1 VIRDFVAG
9 VLWGSVVSVAG
20 LGVISQVAAPP
31 HGVAVPAAAPAEPA
45 GESPAVTGPQPAT
58 PGPAEAGMAETAATP
73 DAPPSGDAALQPP
86 AAAEGAA
93 PPAVAAQSPEAAG
106 MTADA
111 GPGAPAPAPEAK
123 APALPA
129 ADAAPE
135 APPADAAPGP
145 VVQAPAPGTV
155 MPEAPA
161 GLPQTGGPAPAPAPG
176 AELPP
181 PLPGQPADRLLEP
194 GAPESPAPLPGMVSP
209 APQPLPEPAA
219 EPAPLPVPEPLP
231 EADGT
236 GAAPA
241 PEGPKLIEPDSAV
254 QLPPARA
261 LPKDAEGVT
270 IGRLPSIGAPGA
282 GAEPPAAAEPAPED
296 LPPIRRYAAAFD
308 NPTGKPLF
316 ALILTD
322 DGSPELDR
330 ARLAALPF
338 PVTFVIDPLAANAA
352 DAAATYRA
360 GGKEVVMLAT
370 GIPAG
375 ATAADLEQSFQ
386 AVSAALPEA
395 VAVADLPKGGFQDD
409 RPLAAQVV
417 TILKAEGRG
426 LITYDR
432 GLNAA
437 DQVARREDLPA
448 ATIFRELDAQ
458 GEDIPLIRRY
468 LDRAAFKAAQE
479 GRVAVIGTASPGTV
493 AAVMEWTIEGR
504 ASSVT
509 LAPATA
515 VMVVQ

>member
-1 VIRDFVAG
+1 MIRDFVAG
-9 VLWGSVVSVAG
+9 VLWGGVVSVVG
-20 LGVISQVAAPP
+20 LGVISQVAPP
-31 HGVAVPAAAPAEPA
+31 PQEAAAPATPAAAAPEAEAAAPAAPAPVTPEAVPEPA
-45 GESPAVTGPQPAT
+45 SPAVEAPEETGV
-58 PGPAEAGMAETAATP
+58 AA
-73 DAPPSGDAALQPP
+73 APP
-86 AAAEGAA
+86 AAAVAPDAPLSGAADGAA
-93 PPAVAAQSPEAAG
+93 PETG
-106 MTADA
+106 L
-111 GPGAPAPAPEAK
+111 PAPEAA

-129 ADAAPE
+129 PDAAPGVPQADAAPDQV
-135 APPADAAPGP
+135 AQAPGAEAMAP
-145 VVQAPAPGTV
+145 DAPAAVPPPGETV
-155 MPEAPA
+155 
-161 GLPQTGGPAPAPAPG
+161 PAPA

-181 PLPGQPADRLLEP
+181 PLPGAPADRLLEP
-194 GAPESPAPLPGMVSP
+194 GAPETPAPLPGEVVP
-209 APQPLPEPAA
+209 APDAAPAD
-219 EPAPLPVPEPLP
+219 EPAPATEPLP
-231 EADGT
+231 EAGT
-236 GAAPA
+236 AEAAPA
-241 PEGPKLIEPDSAV
+241 PAAPKVIEPDSATR
-254 QLPPARA
+254 LPSAGA
-261 LPKDAEGVT
+261 LPKDAGGVT
-270 IGRLPSIGAPGA
+270 VGRLPSIGGGTPAAEAP
-282 GAEPPAAAEPAPED
+282 AEPQTAPED
-296 LPPIRRYAAAFD
+296 LPPVKRYAAAFE

-322 DGSPELDR
+322 DGSPDLDR

-352 DAAATYRA
+352 EAAATYRA

-395 VAVADLPKGGFQDD
+395 VAVADLAQGGFQDD
-409 RPLAAQVV
+409 RALAAQVV
-417 TILKAEGRG
+417 TILKAEGLG

-479 GRVAVIGTASPGTV
+479 GRVAVIGTARPETV
-493 AAVMEWTIEGR
+493 AAVLEWTIEGR

>member
-1 VIRDFVAG
+1 MIRDFVAG
-9 VLWGSVVSVAG
+9 VLWGSVVSVVG

-31 HGVAVPAAAPAEPA
+31 QGQSVPAAAPVAA
-45 GESPAVTGPQPAT
+45 PAT
-58 PGPAEAGMAETAATP
+58 
-73 DAPPSGDAALQPP
+73 SGDASPETGGDEP
-86 AAAEGAA
+86 AAPAGPLPEAPTAETVPAAGDSLA
-93 PPAVAAQSPEAAG
+93 PPVAATSPEAPG
-106 MTADA
+106 MTAA
-111 GPGAPAPAPEAK
+111 ASPEAPAPVPEAA

-129 ADAAPE
+129 ADTAPE
-135 APPADAAPGP
+135 APPADAAPEQ
-145 VVQAPAPGTV
+145 VAQAPAAAAAP

-161 GLPQTGGPAPAPAPG
+161 GLPQMGEAGPAPA

-181 PLPGQPADRLLEP
+181 PQPGLPADRLLEP
-194 GAPESPAPLPGMVSP
+194 GAPETAAPLPGQVVP
-209 APQPLPEPAA
+209 APEPMPESNPEPT
-219 EPAPLPVPEPLP
+219 PAPVPE
-231 EADGT
+231 
-236 GAAPA
+236 AAPA
-241 PEGPKLIEPDSAV
+241 PDRPKLIEPGSARP
-254 QLPPARA
+254 LPPAQA
-261 LPKDAEGVT
+261 LPKDGGGVT
-270 IGRLPSIGAPGA
+270 IGRLPSIGAAGA
-282 GAEPPAAAEPAPED
+282 GAEPAAASEPAPED
-296 LPPIRRYAAAFD
+296 LPPIRRYASAFA

-352 DAAATYRA
+352 EAAATYRA

-375 ATAADLEQSFQ
+375 ATASDLEQSFQ
-386 AVSAALPEA
+386 AVSAALPQA
-395 VAVADLPKGGFQDD
+395 VAVADLPRGGFQDD

-479 GRVAVIGTASPGTV
+479 GRVAVIGTASPETV

>member
-1 VIRDFVAG
+1 MIRDFVAG
-9 VLWGSVVSVAG
+9 VLWGGVVSVVG
-20 LGVISQVAAPP
+20 LGVISQVAPPPQEAATPATPAAEAPE
-31 HGVAVPAAAPAEPA
+31 AEAAAPAAPAPVTPEATPEPA
-45 GESPAVTGPQPAT
+45 SPAVEAPEETVVPA
-58 PGPAEAGMAETAATP
+58 A
-73 DAPPSGDAALQPP
+73 PP
-86 AAAEGAA
+86 AAAVAPDAPLSGAA
-93 PPAVAAQSPEAAG
+93 DDAAPETG
-106 MTADA
+106 Q
-111 GPGAPAPAPEAK
+111 PAPEAA

-129 ADAAPE
+129 PDAAPGVPQADAAPDQV
-135 APPADAAPGP
+135 AQAPGAEAMAP
-145 VVQAPAPGTV
+145 DAPAAVPPPGETV
-155 MPEAPA
+155 
-161 GLPQTGGPAPAPAPG
+161 PAPA

-181 PLPGQPADRLLEP
+181 PLPGAPADRLLEP
-194 GAPESPAPLPGMVSP
+194 GAPETPAPLPGEVVP
-209 APQPLPEPAA
+209 APDAAPADAAPADEPAPAAQPLPEAGTA
-219 EPAPLPVPEPLP
+219 E
-231 EADGT
+231 
-236 GAAPA
+236 AAPA
-241 PEGPKLIEPDSAV
+241 PAAPKVIEPDSATR
-254 QLPPARA
+254 LPSAGA
-261 LPKDAEGVT
+261 LPKDAGGVT
-270 IGRLPSIGAPGA
+270 VGRLPSIGGGTPAAEAP
-282 GAEPPAAAEPAPED
+282 AEPQTAPED
-296 LPPIRRYAAAFD
+296 LPPVKRYAAAFE

-322 DGSPELDR
+322 DGSPDLDR

-352 DAAATYRA
+352 EAAATYRA

-395 VAVADLPKGGFQDD
+395 VAVADLAQGGFQDD
-409 RPLAAQVV
+409 RALAAQVV

-448 ATIFRELDAQ
+448 ATIFRDLDAQ
-458 GEDIPLIRRY
+458 GEDVPLIRRY

-479 GRVAVIGTASPGTV
+479 GRVAVIGTARPETV

>member
-1 VIRDFVAG
+1 MIRDFVAG
-9 VLWGSVVSVAG
+9 VLWGGVVSVVG
-20 LGVISQVAAPP
+20 LGVISQVA
-31 HGVAVPAAAPAEPA
+31 
-45 GESPAVTGPQPAT
+45 
-58 PGPAEAGMAETAATP
+58 
-73 DAPPSGDAALQPP
+73 
-86 AAAEGAA
+86 
-93 PPAVAAQSPEAAG
+93 
-106 MTADA
+106 
-111 GPGAPAPAPEAK
+111 
-123 APALPA
+123 
-129 ADAAPE
+129 
-135 APPADAAPGP
+135 PGP
-145 VVQAPAPGTV
+145 VPVATSGAATD
-155 MPEAPA
+155 A
-161 GLPQTGGPAPAPAPG
+161 GGPAPAPVAPDAAAQDEADTPQAAPVPAPETEAPDAAATPPTPAAEPATPAPAPDASAEAAAPAAEMAAPALPVTDAAPDQPSPDAAPEEVAQAPAPAAPAPLAPAAPPDAAEATPAPA

-181 PLPGQPADRLLEP
+181 PQPGQPADRLLEP
-194 GAPESPAPLPGMVSP
+194 GAPETPAPAPGDVV
-209 APQPLPEPAA
+209 PQPQPQPQAEAAA
-219 EPAPLPVPEPLP
+219 EPAPAPDLPKML
-231 EADGT
+231 
-236 GAAPA
+236 
-241 PEGPKLIEPDSAV
+241 EPDGGV
-254 QLPPARA
+254 KLPPAEA

-270 IGRLPSIGAPGA
+270 VGRLPSIGAPEVTA
-282 GAEPPAAAEPAPED
+282 PEAATPPVPED
-296 LPPIRRYAAAFD
+296 LPPIRRYAAAFE

-352 DAAATYRA
+352 EAAATYRA

-395 VAVADLPKGGFQDD
+395 VAVADLPQGGFQDD

-479 GRVAVIGTASPGTV
+479 GRVVVIGKASPETV
-493 AAVMEWTIEGR
+493 AAIMEWTIEGR